1 MSTQTIEKVD
11 ANIEQELNL
20 VLVRNN
26 LTEEKL
32 AALNDRAM
40 KHGGE
45 IISDAQYKEVLAV
58 SQEIG
63 KDVAI
68 AKKNLKAM
76 DRHRIDSNN
85 AWRLM
90 IQEVSAKVEEPLV
103 LIGAPM
109 AAYRAKKNKEEE
121 DRIAAVKEENDERE
135 QKVIELGFVR
145 HPGPPE
151 HRYILEDMVVGITSI
166 INVPNDVW
174 TNTFNDMRMKS
185 EEVIAAK
192 AEQETM
198 DRLDA
203 AMAEQRQREQ
213 DAREAELAQRE
224 ADLKQKEA
232 EASAKLNES
241 RKNELLALG
250 WDGYMNAKGES
261 ISSLHEYSDMEWAS
275 ELEEVKIAVK
285 ERNARFKEAEEA
297 AEREALVC
305 ERVTQDDETMT
316 LDTPKGMEMAGP
328 LSLGQMDDSA
338 FASLVQ
344 KGQDEL
350 GRRREAEDRER
361 VIKERVE
368 ELKAV
373 GWEEDAAGNLFL
385 KTKEDWVYAEEN
397 IADWLVG
404 LHELHLQR
412 GRTELDRRQQE
423 ADKAARKKMEDE
435 FAERQ
440 EAERLQAI
448 EDEAKRV
455 AALGDA
461 EKWEEWVAIIKN
473 SKPEMVGE
481 TSKRAVDGVISAVD
495 GLNDFM

>member
-224 ADLKQKEA
+224 ADLKQKE
-232 EASAKLNES
+232 EAANAALEQS

-250 WDGYMNAKGES
+250 WDSYMNAKGES
-261 ISSLHEYSDMEWAS
+261 ISNLHEYSDMEWAS
-275 ELEEVKIAVK
+275 ELKEVRVAVE
-285 ERNARFKEAEEA
+285 ERNLIEKEAQEKA
-297 AEREALVC
+297 AREALVN
-305 ERVTQDDETMT
+305 
-316 LDTPKGMEMAGP
+316 
-328 LSLGQMDDSA
+328 
-338 FASLVQ
+338 
-344 KGQDEL
+344 
-350 GRRREAEDRER
+350 
-361 VIKERVE
+361 ERVE
-368 ELKAV
+368 KLKAA
-373 GWEEDAAGNLFL
+373 GWEEENDGDTLRL
-385 KTKEDWVYAEEN
+385 RYPPSKDPDTCEDYTIFTACLGSTDDDISIDVEGFIKLGQAE
-397 IADWLVG
+397 LS
-404 LHELHLQR
+404 
-412 GRTELDRRQQE
+412 RRQQE

-448 EDEAKRV
+448 EIEAKRV

-461 EKWEEWVAIIKN
+461 EKWEEWVTLIRD
-473 SKPEMVGE
+473 
-481 TSKRAVDGVISAVD
+481 RAPVMSTDICTGAVRRVMD
-495 GLNDFM
+495 VVRTESNNLS

>member
-1 MSTQTIEKVD
+1 MSTQTIEKAD

-45 IISDAQYKEVLAV
+45 IVSEAQYKEVLAV

-109 AAYRAKKNKEEE
+109 AAYRAKKAKEEE
-121 DRIAAVKEENDERE
+121 ERATAIKQENDERE

-166 INVPNDVW
+166 INVPHDVW
-174 TNTFNDMRMKS
+174 TNTYNDMRMKS
-185 EEVIAAK
+185 EEVMAAK
-192 AEQETM
+192 AEREAM

-213 DAREAELAQRE
+213 DAREAELAQWE
-224 ADLKQKEA
+224 ADLKQKEEAAKKTTEATRLMELKSLGVDSDMYYQQHFIGDDVQPPLA
-232 EASAKLNES
+232 EYEEVEWPLVIERVK
-241 RKNELLALG
+241 ELIGRIDIKEA
-250 WDGYMNAKGES
+250 NAK
-261 ISSLHEYSDMEWAS
+261 
-275 ELEEVKIAVK
+275 
-285 ERNARFKEAEEA
+285 ERR
-297 AEREALVC
+297 EREALV
-305 ERVTQDDETMT
+305 
-316 LDTPKGMEMAGP
+316 
-328 LSLGQMDDSA
+328 
-338 FASLVQ
+338 
-344 KGQDEL
+344 
-350 GRRREAEDRER
+350 
-361 VIKERVE
+361 KERVE
-368 ELKAV
+368 QLKAV

-461 EKWEEWVAIIKN
+461 EKWEEWVTLIRD
-473 SKPEMVGE
+473 
-481 TSKRAVDGVISAVD
+481 RAPVMSTDICTGAVRRVMD
-495 GLNDFM
+495 VVRTESNNLS

>member
-45 IISDAQYKEVLAV
+45 IVSDAQYKEVLAV

-109 AAYRAKKNKEEE
+109 AAYRAKKAKEEE
-121 DRIAAVKEENDERE
+121 ERAAAVKQENDERE
-135 QKVIELGFVR
+135 KKVIELGFVR

-166 INVPNDVW
+166 INVPHDVW

-185 EEVIAAK
+185 EEVISAK
-192 AEQETM
+192 AEREAM

-224 ADLKQKEA
+224 ADLKQKE
-232 EASAKLNES
+232 EAANSALEQS
-241 RKNELLALG
+241 RRNELIALG
-250 WDGYMNAKGES
+250 AIKEEFPMEPLFVYADGR
-261 ISSLHEYSDMEWAS
+261 WP
-275 ELEEVKIAVK
+275 EEVRMVK
-285 ERNARFKEAEEA
+285 TLVDRRKKEE
-297 AEREALVC
+297 ERETLVR
-305 ERVTQDDETMT
+305 ERVKALKEVGWITQDDETMT

-338 FASLVQ
+338 FSSLVQ

-368 ELKAV
+368 QLKAV

>member
-1 MSTQTIEKVD
+1 
-11 ANIEQELNL
+11 
-20 VLVRNN
+20 
-26 LTEEKL
+26 
-32 AALNDRAM
+32 M

-45 IISDAQYKEVLAV
+45 IISEAQYKEVLAV

-109 AAYRAKKNKEEE
+109 AAYRAKKAKEEE
-121 DRIAAVKEENDERE
+121 ERAASIKQENDERE

-166 INVPNDVW
+166 INVPHDVW

-185 EEVIAAK
+185 EEVMSAK
-192 AEQETM
+192 AEQEAM

-224 ADLKQKEA
+224 ADLKQKE
-232 EASAKLNES
+232 EAANAALEQS

-250 WDGYMNAKGES
+250 WDSYMNAKGES
-261 ISSLHEYSDMEWAS
+261 ISNLHEYSDMEWAS
-275 ELEEVKIAVK
+275 ELKEVRIAVE
-285 ERNARFKEAEEA
+285 ERNLIEKEAQEKA
-297 AEREALVC
+297 AREALVN
-305 ERVTQDDETMT
+305 
-316 LDTPKGMEMAGP
+316 
-328 LSLGQMDDSA
+328 
-338 FASLVQ
+338 
-344 KGQDEL
+344 
-350 GRRREAEDRER
+350 
-361 VIKERVE
+361 ERVE
-368 ELKAV
+368 KLKAA
-373 GWEEDAAGNLFL
+373 GWEEFDGGALGRMIRLTDDEPPIAISSLEAWPDKGILS
-385 KTKEDWVYAEEN
+385 EVERGHAE
-397 IADWLVG
+397 LS
-404 LHELHLQR
+404 
-412 GRTELDRRQQE
+412 RRQQE
-423 ADKAARKKMEDE
+423 ADKAARKKMEAE

-461 EKWEEWVAIIKN
+461 EKWEEWVTLIRD
-473 SKPEMVGE
+473 
-481 TSKRAVDGVISAVD
+481 RAPVMSTDICTGAVRRVMD
-495 GLNDFM
+495 VVRTESNNLS

>member
-1 MSTQTIEKVD
+1 MD

-45 IISDAQYKEVLAV
+45 IVSDAQYKEVLAV

-103 LIGAPM
+103 LIGVPM
-109 AAYRAKKNKEEE
+109 AAYRAKKAKEEE
-121 DRIAAVKEENDERE
+121 ERAAAIKQENDERE

-166 INVPNDVW
+166 INVPHDVW

-185 EEVIAAK
+185 EEVMAAR
-192 AEQETM
+192 AEQDAM

-224 ADLKQKEA
+224 ADLKAKEEA
-232 EASAKLNES
+232 ASAKLNES

-250 WDGYMNAKGES
+250 CEDEGYRVSVFYNDRNLFLLFVENLHTLSDAQWSDEILAAKAAIE
-261 ISSLHEYSDMEWAS
+261 
-275 ELEEVKIAVK
+275 
-285 ERNARFKEAEEA
+285 ERNLIEKEAQDKA
-297 AEREALVC
+297 AREALVN
-305 ERVTQDDETMT
+305 ERTE
-316 LDTPKGMEMAGP
+316 K
-328 LSLGQMDDSA
+328 
-338 FASLVQ
+338 
-344 KGQDEL
+344 
-350 GRRREAEDRER
+350 
-361 VIKERVE
+361 
-368 ELKAV
+368 LKAA
-373 GWEEDAAGNLFL
+373 GWTVEQTEDGPVMDLELSGHGTGTRFFVETIARMEDAPFNDLVNMGQ
-385 KTKEDWVYAEEN
+385 AETTR
-397 IADWLVG
+397 L
-404 LHELHLQR
+404 
-412 GRTELDRRQQE
+412 QQE

-461 EKWEEWVAIIKN
+461 EKWAEWTKSLGMTAPLMKTEQG
-473 SKPEMVGE
+473 KD
-481 TSKRAVDGVISAVD
+481 AVRKVLDLIDAKTV
-495 GLNDFM
+495 

>member
-45 IISDAQYKEVLAV
+45 IVSEAQYKEVLAV

-103 LIGAPM
+103 LIGVPM
-109 AAYRAKKNKEEE
+109 AAYRAKKAKEEE
-121 DRIAAVKEENDERE
+121 DRATAIKQENDERE

-166 INVPNDVW
+166 INVPHDVW

-185 EEVIAAK
+185 EEVNAAK
-192 AEQETM
+192 AEREAM

-224 ADLKQKEA
+224 ADLKQKEEA
-232 EASAKLNES
+232 ASAKLNES

-250 WDGYMNAKGES
+250 CEDEGYRVSVFYNDRNLFLLFVENLHTFSDAQWSDEILAAKAAIE
-261 ISSLHEYSDMEWAS
+261 
-275 ELEEVKIAVK
+275 
-285 ERNARFKEAEEA
+285 ERNLIEKEAQEKA
-297 AEREALVC
+297 AREALVN
-305 ERVTQDDETMT
+305 
-316 LDTPKGMEMAGP
+316 
-328 LSLGQMDDSA
+328 
-338 FASLVQ
+338 
-344 KGQDEL
+344 
-350 GRRREAEDRER
+350 
-361 VIKERVE
+361 ERVE
-368 ELKAV
+368 KLKAA
-373 GWEEDAAGNLFL
+373 GWLESPHPNNGEMAIGLQGPDGSYTEFVMVDNLYQQSEETFGMML
-385 KTKEDWVYAEEN
+385 E
-397 IADWLVG
+397 
-404 LHELHLQR
+404 R
-412 GRTELDRRQQE
+412 GRAETSRRQQE

-461 EKWEEWVAIIKN
+461 ERWTEWVAIIKN

-481 TSKRAVDGVISAVD
+481 TSKRAVDAVIAAIE
-495 GLNDFM
+495 GPNH

>member
-45 IISDAQYKEVLAV
+45 IVSDAQYKEVLAV

-76 DRHRIDSNN
+76 DRHRIDTNK
-85 AWRLM
+85 AWMDM
-90 IQEVSAKVEEPLV
+90 IREVMAKVEEPMV

-109 AAYRAKKNKEEE
+109 AAYRAKKAKEEE
-121 DRIAAVKEENDERE
+121 ERAAAVKQENDERE

-166 INVPNDVW
+166 INVPHDVW
-174 TNTFNDMRMKS
+174 TNTYNDMRMKS
-185 EEVIAAK
+185 EEVNAAK
-192 AEQETM
+192 AEQEAM

-224 ADLKQKEA
+224 ADMKAQEERMQSMVNEA
-232 EASAKLNES
+232 
-241 RKNELLALG
+241 RKNELLAACPDMLV
-250 WDGYMNAKGES
+250 GEAML
-261 ISSLHEYSDMEWAS
+261 IVRLLDYTDEEWS
-275 ELEEVKIAVK
+275 GKVK
-285 ERNARFKEAEEA
+285 EISDGRKVA
-297 AEREALVC
+297 AETLRMEQ
-305 ERVTQDDETMT
+305 ERFAAEVARKT
-316 LDTPKGMEMAGP
+316 LI
-328 LSLGQMDDSA
+328 S
-338 FASLVQ
+338 
-344 KGQDEL
+344 
-350 GRRREAEDRER
+350 
-361 VIKERVE
+361 ERVE
-368 ELKAV
+368 RLKAV
-373 GWEEDAAGNLFL
+373 GYEEKMDGSIGMRLDLGEVVSLAMVEKSKLSDMDESEIVKMVAAGR
-385 KTKEDWVYAEEN
+385 AE
-397 IADWLVG
+397 LS
-404 LHELHLQR
+404 
-412 GRTELDRRQQE
+412 RRQQE

-448 EDEAKRV
+448 EDEDKRV

-461 EKWEEWVAIIKN
+461 EKWEEWVTLIRD
-473 SKPEMVGE
+473 
-481 TSKRAVDGVISAVD
+481 RAPVMSTDICTGAVRRVMD
-495 GLNDFM
+495 VVRTESNNLS